1 MRLNSRSQNSL
12 AIALPA
18 WAILMTLTF
27 LGPFSG
33 RPEAQEKKFEDF
45 DPNNF
50 GNSTGTALKTSKPRT
65 TAQPTAKVTA
75 KGPKITEEEA
85 VKIALKAV
93 PGEVTGVA
101 IEKKLGADRY
111 VVEVL
116 AKEDGV
122 ETDVIIDMETG
133 KVLATEK

>member
-12 AIALPA
+12 AVALPA
-18 WAILMTLTF
+18 WAILLTLTF

-33 RPEAQEKKFEDF
+33 RPEAQEKKFED
-45 DPNNF
+45 
-50 GNSTGTALKTSKPRT
+50 LT

-75 KGPKITEEEA
+75 KGPKISEEEA

-101 IEKKLGADRY
+101 IEKKLGANRY

-133 KVLATEK
+133 EVLATEK